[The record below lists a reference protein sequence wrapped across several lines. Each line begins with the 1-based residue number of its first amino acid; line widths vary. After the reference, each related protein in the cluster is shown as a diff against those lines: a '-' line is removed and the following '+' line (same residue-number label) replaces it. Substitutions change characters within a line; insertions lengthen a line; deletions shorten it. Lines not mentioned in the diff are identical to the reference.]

1 MWCTTP
7 TSMYP
12 ITEGKEGEIEKEVI
26 FKEISAKILSAE
38 TSCSVGGSVR

>member
-12 ITEGKEGEIEKEVI
+12 IIEGKEGEIEKEVI